1 MRKGI
6 FLAAAT
12 AAMLTI
18 GALAAQASPLGAS
31 GASAQ
36 ASSPGVVLTAGGCGI
51 GWHRGRFGRCRR
63 NFVRRRIIR
72 RCVIRRGPFGRVRRI
87 CRTY

>member
-1 MRKGI
+1 MRKSI

-12 AAMLTI
+12 AAMLSI
-18 GALAAQASPLGAS
+18 GSLTAQASPLGAS
-31 GASAQ
+31 GVSAQ
-36 ASSPGVVLTAGGCGI
+36 AGSPGVVLTAGGCGI
-51 GWHRGRFGRCRR
+51 GWHRGPLGRCRR